1 MLKNMILMRTP
12 LCAVSTSIT
21 AAANSRK
28 IQKKFPTFPQ
38 YHIDGGE
45 FNRRKQ
51 CISAILWF
59 VPLHP
64 PDLVT
69 TPAPPRPRPAKY
81 HIAKSSLSLNIK
93 TV

>member
-28 IQKKFPTFPQ
+28 IQKMFPTFPQ

-69 TPAPPRPRPAKY
+69 TPAPPRPHPGPAPAPPS
-81 HIAKSSLSLNIK
+81 IILLSLP
-93 TV
+93 